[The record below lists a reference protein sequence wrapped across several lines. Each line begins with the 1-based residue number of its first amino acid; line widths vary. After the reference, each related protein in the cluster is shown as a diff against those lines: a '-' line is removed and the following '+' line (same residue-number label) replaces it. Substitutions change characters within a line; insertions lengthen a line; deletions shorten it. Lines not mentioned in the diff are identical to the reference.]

1 MFTGDSMLVYIN
13 GELDPNVV
21 VFENEGSVNDYNNS
35 VWHIA
40 DVLGGSGP

>member
-1 MFTGDSMLVYIN
+1 MYH
-13 GELDPNVV
+13 

-40 DVLGGSGP
+40 DVLGDSGRLMEK